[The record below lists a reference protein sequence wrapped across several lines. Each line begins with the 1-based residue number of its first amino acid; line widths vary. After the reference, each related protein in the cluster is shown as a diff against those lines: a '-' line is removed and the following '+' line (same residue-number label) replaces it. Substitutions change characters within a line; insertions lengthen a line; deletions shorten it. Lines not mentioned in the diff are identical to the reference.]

1 MALTLNRISLAFDGK
16 EVLADFSYSFPE
28 RGCVFLTGVSGSG
41 KTTLLR
47 LIAGLLT
54 PDSGTVVGNESVSVA
69 FQEHRL
75 FPSLNAAENIAVA
88 AFGNKRNLADAE
100 EILRFLGFTPEETH
114 LYPAALSGGMK
125 QRVSLARAF
134 LKKAP
139 ILLLDE
145 PFKELDPALSKT
157 VADRIRKESET
168 RLVILTSHSAESA
181 DKFRALVISTDAD
194 R

>member
-1 MALTLNRISLAFDGK
+1 MALTLNRVSVAFDGK
-16 EVLADFSYSFPE
+16 PVLTDFSYSFPE
-28 RGCVFLTGVSGSG
+28 RGCVLLTGVSGSG

-100 EILRFLGFTPEETH
+100 AILRFLGFTPEETH

-125 QRVSLARAF
+125 QRVSLSRAF

-145 PFKELDPALSKT
+145 PFKELDPALSET